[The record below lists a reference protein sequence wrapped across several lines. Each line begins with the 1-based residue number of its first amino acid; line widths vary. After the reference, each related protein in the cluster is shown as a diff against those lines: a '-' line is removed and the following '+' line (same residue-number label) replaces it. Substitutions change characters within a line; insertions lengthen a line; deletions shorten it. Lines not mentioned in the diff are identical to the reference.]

1 VEEEVGEFYTTR
13 SRSETFRAAHSI
25 VSENCWRPDSRMLKV
40 LIMFAPNPLK
50 NPSNPSFFHVL
61 SKTAK
66 MAFLLFLSGPVD
78 FVALEAVEEP

>member
-1 VEEEVGEFYTTR
+1 
-13 SRSETFRAAHSI
+13 
-25 VSENCWRPDSRMLKV
+25 MLKV

-78 FVALEAVEEP
+78 FVALEAVEEPWIRVLTLTACATGSK